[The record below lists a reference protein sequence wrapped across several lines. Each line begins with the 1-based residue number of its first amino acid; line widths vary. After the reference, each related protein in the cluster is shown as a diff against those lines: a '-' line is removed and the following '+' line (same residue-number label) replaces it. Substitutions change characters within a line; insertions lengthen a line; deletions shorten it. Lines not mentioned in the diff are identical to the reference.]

1 MFLRVHTVRTKA
13 NCYSATHGMRAL
25 VPVRRGAPESPSIEP
40 KDLPRAEVLIII
52 DPGTVPVILKMPPLR
67 RGRCAIGVEKAS
79 TFAAAEPYAGAD
91 NPIRALR
98 PKACGKGLAVC
109 CSAAISR
116 LPRHRSARRSPTS
129 WIRMSPATQRLPP
142 RSTGNRRW
150 RCFPDLRAKTS
161 S

>member
-1 MFLRVHTVRTKA
+1 MDAQVAYDRPGVVPFVGSRLEAIGLSYHVSL
-13 NCYSATHGMRAL
+13 SATHGMRAL

-52 DPGTVPVILKMPPLR
+52 DPGAVPVILKMPPLR
-67 RGRCAIGVEKAS
+67 RGRCARGVEKAG

-98 PKACGKGLAVC
+98 AKACGKGLAVC

-116 LPRHRSARRSPTS
+116 LPR
-129 WIRMSPATQRLPP
+129 P
-142 RSTGNRRW
+142 R
-150 RCFPDLRAKTS
+150 
-161 S
+161 